1 MRQAFT
7 LHTPA
12 QRKLVAEIVAK
23 LPKFSRVEIKGPVR
37 TISQNAKLW
46 PCLTDIAMQA
56 TWQGEKLT
64 ELEWKDMF
72 TGAVK
77 VAGGGVRAVPGLEG
91 GIMLLGLH
99 TSDMTV
105 EEAADLI
112 TYMLKWGDEHG
123 VVWSDPA
130 DRSDTSSST
139 RATAQDNV
147 KSVAVG
153 KVPA

>member
-1 MRQAFT
+1 MSRQAYT
-7 LHTPA
+7 LHTPE
-12 QRKLVAEIVAK
+12 QRAKVARIVAE
-23 LPKFSRVEIKGPVR
+23 LPKFSRVEIKGPAR
-37 TISQNAKLW
+37 TIPQNSKLW
-46 PCLTDIAMQA
+46 PMLTDVAQQA

-105 EEAADLI
+105 EEMADLL
-112 TYMLKWGDEHG
+112 TYMLNWGDEHG
-123 VVWSDPA
+123 VIWSEPKQDA
-130 DRSDTSSST
+130 
-139 RATAQDNV
+139 RAA
-147 KSVAVG
+147 
-153 KVPA
+153 

>member
-7 LHTPA
+7 LYEPA
-12 QRKLVAEIVAK
+12 QRQMVADIVRK

-37 TISQNAKLW
+37 TISQNSKLW
-46 PCLTDIAMQA
+46 PCLTDIAMRA

-123 VVWSDPA
+123 VEWSDPA
-130 DRSDTSSST
+130 DRSTSSST
-139 RATAQDNV
+139 AKAPASPITARED
-147 KSVAVG
+147 A
-153 KVPA
+153 

>member
-1 MRQAFT
+1 MRQSFT
-7 LHTPA
+7 LHEPA
-12 QRKLVAEIVAK
+12 QRRMVAEIVSR
-23 LPKFSRVEIKGPVR
+23 LPKRSRVEIKGPVR
-37 TISQNAKLW
+37 TLSQNSKLW

-56 TWQGEKLT
+56 TWQGQKLT
-64 ELEWKDMF
+64 EVEWKDMF

-105 EEAADLI
+105 EEMADLI

-130 DRSDTSSST
+130 DRSDTSSPT
-139 RATAQDNV
+139 QDSRQP
-147 KSVAVG
+147 KKLAAEVA
-153 KVPA
+153 